1 MWMWQLDHKE
11 DWELKNWCFWIVV
24 LEKTLEGPLDF
35 RETKPVNPKGN
46 QSEYVSERLMLKL
59 KLQYFG
65 HLVWIA
71 DSLEKTLMLGKT
83 EGRRRRRWQRMRWL
97 NSITDS
103 MDMNLSKL
111 RDSGGQRSL
120 AWSSQ
125 WGCRVKHDL
134 VTEQLLTVSIPK
146 CEYSHMC
153 VHQHLLIHTYAT
165 I

>member
-103 MDMNLSKL
+103 MDMSLSQLWETVKDRGAWHAVVHGVTKNWTRLSNWTMNNNACLKEKL
-111 RDSGGQRSL
+111 
-120 AWSSQ
+120 
-125 WGCRVKHDL
+125 
-134 VTEQLLTVSIPK
+134 
-146 CEYSHMC
+146 
-153 VHQHLLIHTYAT
+153 HLQ
-165 I
+165 